1 MTLPSAL
8 GGTALLAWR
17 LTATSRATTW
27 DDGEGAYLYGGR
39 WNSKGVRAVYCS
51 LDAATATLE
60 VAVHIG
66 FPALD
71 TVPHTMTT
79 FEILN
84 PADVH
89 VVQAADVPNPNWLI
103 PSTPSG
109 GQQAFGDALLK
120 AHKFVAIPSAVSR
133 DSWNLIFTPA
143 QAAGAYKL
151 KAQQPYALDPRLH
164 PPSK

>member
-1 MTLPSAL
+1 VTLPPAL
-8 GGTALLAWR
+8 GGAALLAWR

-39 WNSKGVRAVYCS
+39 WNAKGTRAVYCA

-71 TVPHTMTT
+71 TVPHTMMTI
-79 FEILN
+79 EILDA
-84 PADVH
+84 ADVR
-89 VVQAADVPNPNWLI
+89 VVQEADVPNANWLT

-120 AHKFVAIPSAVSR
+120 AHKVVALPSAVSR
-133 DSWNLIFTPA
+133 GSWNLVFTPA
-143 QAAGAYKL
+143 HAAGRYVVRSQL
-151 KAQQPYALDPRLH
+151 PYALDPRLH
-164 PPSK
+164 PPVR

>member
-1 MTLPSAL
+1 VTLPPAL
-8 GGTALLAWR
+8 GGAALLAWR
-17 LTATSRATTW
+17 LTEASRATAW

-71 TVPHTMTT
+71 MVPHTMTS
-79 FEILN
+79 FEILSA
-84 PADVH
+84 ADVH
-89 VVQAADVPNPNWLI
+89 VVQDADVPNPNWLT

-109 GQQAFGDALLK
+109 GQQAFGDALLQ
-120 AHKFVAIPSAVSR
+120 AHRFIAIPSAVSR
-133 DSWNLIFTPA
+133 GSWNLIFTPA
-143 QAAGAYKL
+143 RAAGGYVVRS
-151 KAQQPYALDPRLH
+151 QQPYALDPRLH
-164 PPSK
+164 PLAQ

>member
-1 MTLPSAL
+1 VTLPSAL

-17 LTATSRATTW
+17 LTATSRAKTW

-39 WNSKGVRAVYCS
+39 WNSKGVRTVYCS

-79 FEILN
+79 FEILKA
-84 PADVH
+84 ADVH
-89 VVQAADVPNPNWLI
+89 VVQVADVPNPNWLI

-120 AHKFVAIPSAVSR
+120 AHKFVAIPSAVSH

-151 KAQQPYALDPRLH
+151 TSQQPYALDPRLH

>member
-1 MTLPSAL
+1 VTLPSAL
-8 GGTALLAWR
+8 GGTTLLAWR
-17 LTATSRATTW
+17 LTAASRARTW

-39 WNSKGVRAVYCS
+39 WNSKGLRAVYCS

-66 FPALD
+66 FSALD

-79 FEILN
+79 FEIPD
-84 PADVH
+84 PADVRI
-89 VVQAADVPNPNWLI
+89 VQEADIPNPNWLT

-120 AHKFVAIPSAVSR
+120 AHKFIAIPSAVSR

-143 QAAGAYKL
+143 QAAGAYRL
-151 KAQQPYALDPRLH
+151 TSQQPYALDPRLH
-164 PPSK
+164 PPPR